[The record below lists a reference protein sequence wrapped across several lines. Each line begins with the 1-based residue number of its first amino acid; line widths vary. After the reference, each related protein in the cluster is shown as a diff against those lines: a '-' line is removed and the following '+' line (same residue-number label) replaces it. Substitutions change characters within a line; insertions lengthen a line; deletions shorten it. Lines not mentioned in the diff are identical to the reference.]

1 MKNYLY
7 LSLFILFVGSC
18 KQDDSM
24 KQRLIGKWQGSS
36 WTVGGKDV
44 GRNAKA
50 VSFEFTD
57 GYTYATAYEDQTEK
71 GTFRLSGDKLYTTA
85 DAANKIEKMVKIAS
99 ISADTFVMD
108 MNRMG
113 DAEQLTL
120 IKKP

>member
-1 MKNYLY
+1 
-7 LSLFILFVGSC
+7 
-18 KQDDSM
+18 M

-57 GYTYATAYEDQTEK
+57 GYTYATRYEDQSEK

>member
-1 MKNYLY
+1 MKNLLF
-7 LSLFILFVGSC
+7 LSFFTGALFSC

-24 KQRLIGKWQGSS
+24 KQKLIGKWQGVS
-36 WTVGGKDV
+36 WTVGGKDA
-44 GRNAKA
+44 GRNPKA
-50 VSFEFTD
+50 VSFEFKD
-57 GYTYATAYEDQTEK
+57 GYTYSTAYEDQGEK

-85 DAANKIEKMVKIAS
+85 DAGNKIEKMVKIAN
-99 ISADTFVMD
+99 INADTFVMD

>member
-1 MKNYLY
+1 MKNLLF
-7 LSLFILFVGSC
+7 LSLFTGALFSC

-24 KQRLIGKWQGSS
+24 KQKLIGKWQGVS
-36 WTVGGKDV
+36 WTVGGKDA
-44 GRNAKA
+44 GRSPKA
-50 VSFEFTD
+50 VSFEFKD
-57 GYTYATAYEDQTEK
+57 SYTYSTAYEDQGEK

-85 DAANKIEKMVKIAS
+85 DAGNKIEKMVKIAS
-99 ISADTFVMD
+99 INADTFVMD

>member
-1 MKNYLY
+1 MKNLLF
-7 LSLFILFVGSC
+7 LSLFTLTHFSC

-24 KQRLIGKWQGSS
+24 KQKLIGKWQGVS
-36 WTVGGKDV
+36 WTVGDKDA
-44 GRNAKA
+44 GRNPKA

-57 GYTYATAYEDQTEK
+57 GYTYSTTYEDQGEK
-71 GTFRLSGDKLYTTA
+71 GTFRLSGDKLYTTSESK
-85 DAANKIEKMVKIAS
+85 NKIEKMVKIAN
-99 ISADTFVMD
+99 INADTFVMD